1 MWEST
6 FDYESFGNGVVIKFK
21 IMEQEVWKLI
31 YNSKSYM
38 ISKVASLFNV
48 SPGNILEIKAGRS
61 WKHLNLDFNN

>member
-1 MWEST
+1 
-6 FDYESFGNGVVIKFK
+6 
-21 IMEQEVWKLI
+21 MEQEVWKLI